1 MWSGHELTGLR
12 LCTLG
17 LGDVMHTW
25 CVGCSCAAVN
35 QGSDTS
41 VYLKMLVAIEILVV
55 AMAMVAACVELSRGT
70 VIEISCC
77 LWLVLWW
84 KCEL

>member
-1 MWSGHELTGLR
+1 M
-12 LCTLG
+12 
-17 LGDVMHTW
+17 MQW

-55 AMAMVAACVELSRGT
+55 AMVAACVELSRGT
-70 VIEISCC
+70 EIEISCC
-77 LWLVLWW
+77 LWLDLGGSAS
-84 KCEL
+84 CDAI